1 MTGLRLRQTAK
12 TFLLLFSPYK
22 DGRPWPLLSGG
33 TGARRLFL
41 HYFSIFTQH
50 FFAASR
56 TGCSTYFRAEPFL
69 FYKTATVSSQFFR
82 ILGFIAL
89 LLFLGNYAIIQLASR
104 PPLRGFYERKEFST
118 MEFTYQSTMQ
128 LPASYAVLSEDEMVY
143 TVGGAFELNINA
155 QDVLN
160 FTVNV
165 GVNLVRML
173 GQAAISNT
181 IAGIIDMR
189 NDGLTTMGAIEHYWG
204 RQTPVGKTMTVVAA
218 GFAGVY
224 VYYWARS
231 AIESFLS
238 IYNDMRNIY
247 NESEAKNQAQAA
259 GTAALAA

>member
-1 MTGLRLRQTAK
+1 
-12 TFLLLFSPYK
+12 
-22 DGRPWPLLSGG
+22 
-33 TGARRLFL
+33 
-41 HYFSIFTQH
+41 
-50 FFAASR
+50 
-56 TGCSTYFRAEPFL
+56 
-69 FYKTATVSSQFFR
+69 
-82 ILGFIAL
+82 
-89 LLFLGNYAIIQLASR
+89 
-104 PPLRGFYERKEFST
+104 

-204 RQTPVGKTMTVVAA
+204 RQTSVGKTMTVVAA

-247 NESEAKNQAQAA
+247 NESEAKNQAQAT

>member
-1 MTGLRLRQTAK
+1 MQFDKVGSVGEAEVHVAVLEVEPCMPSHLEAAQMFVAHLVLAQK
-12 TFLLLFSPYK
+12 VH
-22 DGRPWPLLSGG
+22 
-33 TGARRLFL
+33 A
-41 HYFSIFTQH
+41 
-50 FFAASR
+50 AAS
-56 TGCSTYFRAEPFL
+56 FL
-69 FYKTATVSSQFFR
+69 K
-82 ILGFIAL
+82 
-89 LLFLGNYAIIQLASR
+89 
-104 PPLRGFYERKEFST
+104 
-118 MEFTYQSTMQ
+118 FTCEV
-128 LPASYAVLSEDEMVY
+128 A
-143 TVGGAFELNINA
+143 NH
-155 QDVLN
+155 
-160 FTVNV
+160 TVNV

-247 NESEAKNQAQAA
+247 NESAAKNQAQAA

>member
-1 MTGLRLRQTAK
+1 
-12 TFLLLFSPYK
+12 
-22 DGRPWPLLSGG
+22 
-33 TGARRLFL
+33 
-41 HYFSIFTQH
+41 
-50 FFAASR
+50 
-56 TGCSTYFRAEPFL
+56 
-69 FYKTATVSSQFFR
+69 
-82 ILGFIAL
+82 
-89 LLFLGNYAIIQLASR
+89 
-104 PPLRGFYERKEFST
+104 

-238 IYNDMRNIY
+238 IYNDMLPEEELPEIFGGGELGDALDSFTDNLHLDDFFLQGGILSISISFVPLLLFNVVVSGYRFVENIY
-247 NESEAKNQAQAA
+247 KNLSNWFGYHDDTFSAVSSFTDEMRQKQQQR
-259 GTAALAA
+259 GI

>member
-1 MTGLRLRQTAK
+1 
-12 TFLLLFSPYK
+12 
-22 DGRPWPLLSGG
+22 
-33 TGARRLFL
+33 
-41 HYFSIFTQH
+41 
-50 FFAASR
+50 
-56 TGCSTYFRAEPFL
+56 
-69 FYKTATVSSQFFR
+69 
-82 ILGFIAL
+82 
-89 LLFLGNYAIIQLASR
+89 
-104 PPLRGFYERKEFST
+104 

-143 TVGGAFELNINA
+143 TVGGAFE
-155 QDVLN
+155 LN

-204 RQTPVGKTMTVVAA
+204 RQTPVGKTMTVVVA

>member
-1 MTGLRLRQTAK
+1 
-12 TFLLLFSPYK
+12 
-22 DGRPWPLLSGG
+22 
-33 TGARRLFL
+33 
-41 HYFSIFTQH
+41 
-50 FFAASR
+50 
-56 TGCSTYFRAEPFL
+56 
-69 FYKTATVSSQFFR
+69 
-82 ILGFIAL
+82 
-89 LLFLGNYAIIQLASR
+89 
-104 PPLRGFYERKEFST
+104 

-165 GVNLVRML
+165 GVNLIR
-173 GQAAISNT
+173 ISNT

-189 NDGLTTMGAIEHYWG
+189 NDGLTTMGAIKHYWG
-204 RQTPVGKTMTVVAA
+204 RQTPVGKTMTVVVA

>member
-1 MTGLRLRQTAK
+1 
-12 TFLLLFSPYK
+12 
-22 DGRPWPLLSGG
+22 
-33 TGARRLFL
+33 
-41 HYFSIFTQH
+41 
-50 FFAASR
+50 
-56 TGCSTYFRAEPFL
+56 
-69 FYKTATVSSQFFR
+69 
-82 ILGFIAL
+82 
-89 LLFLGNYAIIQLASR
+89 
-104 PPLRGFYERKEFST
+104 

-224 VYYWARS
+224 VYYWLGLPLRASCPSTTICGISTTR
-231 AIESFLS
+231 
-238 IYNDMRNIY
+238 
-247 NESEAKNQAQAA
+247 AKPKIRHRPQVQ
-259 GTAALAA
+259 

>member
-1 MTGLRLRQTAK
+1 
-12 TFLLLFSPYK
+12 
-22 DGRPWPLLSGG
+22 
-33 TGARRLFL
+33 
-41 HYFSIFTQH
+41 
-50 FFAASR
+50 
-56 TGCSTYFRAEPFL
+56 
-69 FYKTATVSSQFFR
+69 
-82 ILGFIAL
+82 
-89 LLFLGNYAIIQLASR
+89 
-104 PPLRGFYERKEFST
+104 

-204 RQTPVGKTMTVVAA
+204 RQTPVGKAATVLFT
-218 GFAGVY
+218 GFAGYAVY
-224 VYYWARS
+224 IYAVQLINTALGIYTDVNNNY
-231 AIESFLS
+231 
-238 IYNDMRNIY
+238 YNDG
-247 NESEAKNQAQAA
+247 SST
-259 GTAALAA
+259 GTTTTDPTAASTVALTAA

>member
-1 MTGLRLRQTAK
+1 
-12 TFLLLFSPYK
+12 
-22 DGRPWPLLSGG
+22 
-33 TGARRLFL
+33 
-41 HYFSIFTQH
+41 
-50 FFAASR
+50 
-56 TGCSTYFRAEPFL
+56 
-69 FYKTATVSSQFFR
+69 
-82 ILGFIAL
+82 
-89 LLFLGNYAIIQLASR
+89 
-104 PPLRGFYERKEFST
+104 

-204 RQTPVGKTMTVVAA
+204 RQTPVGKTMTVPVLQAFMSTTGLGLPLRA
-218 GFAGVY
+218 SCPSTTICGISTT
-224 VYYWARS
+224 R
-231 AIESFLS
+231 
-238 IYNDMRNIY
+238 
-247 NESEAKNQAQAA
+247 AKPKIRHRPQVQQ
-259 GTAALAA
+259 LWPPE

>member
-1 MTGLRLRQTAK
+1 
-12 TFLLLFSPYK
+12 
-22 DGRPWPLLSGG
+22 
-33 TGARRLFL
+33 
-41 HYFSIFTQH
+41 
-50 FFAASR
+50 
-56 TGCSTYFRAEPFL
+56 
-69 FYKTATVSSQFFR
+69 
-82 ILGFIAL
+82 
-89 LLFLGNYAIIQLASR
+89 
-104 PPLRGFYERKEFST
+104 

-224 VYYWARS
+224 VYYWARF

-259 GTAALAA
+259 GTVALAA

>member
-1 MTGLRLRQTAK
+1 
-12 TFLLLFSPYK
+12 
-22 DGRPWPLLSGG
+22 
-33 TGARRLFL
+33 
-41 HYFSIFTQH
+41 
-50 FFAASR
+50 
-56 TGCSTYFRAEPFL
+56 
-69 FYKTATVSSQFFR
+69 
-82 ILGFIAL
+82 
-89 LLFLGNYAIIQLASR
+89 
-104 PPLRGFYERKEFST
+104 

-224 VYYWARS
+224 VYYWLGLLLRASCPFTMTCGTSTTR
-231 AIESFLS
+231 
-238 IYNDMRNIY
+238 
-247 NESEAKNQAQAA
+247 AKPKSGDRPQVQQ
-259 GTAALAA
+259 LWPPE

>member
-1 MTGLRLRQTAK
+1 
-12 TFLLLFSPYK
+12 
-22 DGRPWPLLSGG
+22 
-33 TGARRLFL
+33 
-41 HYFSIFTQH
+41 
-50 FFAASR
+50 
-56 TGCSTYFRAEPFL
+56 
-69 FYKTATVSSQFFR
+69 
-82 ILGFIAL
+82 
-89 LLFLGNYAIIQLASR
+89 
-104 PPLRGFYERKEFST
+104 

-143 TVGGAFELNINA
+143 TVGGAFELNI
-155 QDVLN
+155 
-160 FTVNV
+160 TVNV
-165 GVNLVRML
+165 GVNLIRML

-204 RQTPVGKTMTVVAA
+204 RQTPVGKTMTVVVA

-259 GTAALAA
+259 GTVALAA

>member
-1 MTGLRLRQTAK
+1 
-12 TFLLLFSPYK
+12 
-22 DGRPWPLLSGG
+22 
-33 TGARRLFL
+33 
-41 HYFSIFTQH
+41 
-50 FFAASR
+50 
-56 TGCSTYFRAEPFL
+56 
-69 FYKTATVSSQFFR
+69 
-82 ILGFIAL
+82 
-89 LLFLGNYAIIQLASR
+89 
-104 PPLRGFYERKEFST
+104 

-160 FTVNV
+160 F
-165 GVNLVRML
+165 
-173 GQAAISNT
+173 
-181 IAGIIDMR
+181 
-189 NDGLTTMGAIEHYWG
+189 TMGAIEHYWG

>member
-1 MTGLRLRQTAK
+1 
-12 TFLLLFSPYK
+12 
-22 DGRPWPLLSGG
+22 
-33 TGARRLFL
+33 
-41 HYFSIFTQH
+41 
-50 FFAASR
+50 
-56 TGCSTYFRAEPFL
+56 
-69 FYKTATVSSQFFR
+69 
-82 ILGFIAL
+82 
-89 LLFLGNYAIIQLASR
+89 
-104 PPLRGFYERKEFST
+104 

-160 FTVNV
+160 F
-165 GVNLVRML
+165 ML

-204 RQTPVGKTMTVVAA
+204 RQTPVGKTMTVVVA